1 MYNMSSSLD
10 NVPFGSVPY
19 SQHHNPQSTPFG
31 SVSRTAAIAK
41 AMPNIGALANSKT
54 NAVISDYA
62 EQTTFH
68 VVNMTDSTTVSEMLS
83 GGILI
88 FETNVGPTPTKEEVR
103 AAFKIK
109 FGRYPKNGDAFILY
123 PINASSMQLTVNILG
138 ATVLLPLNSAVPM
151 IMYWNEDLG
160 LLFQALSGNL

>member
-1 MYNMSSSLD
+1 MITFHLVRY
-10 NVPFGSVPY
+10 Y
-19 SQHHNPQSTPFG
+19 NPQSTPFG

-68 VVNMTDSTTVSEMLS
+68 VVNVTDSTTAEDWMS

-88 FETNVGPTPTKEEVR
+88 FDAINTTLDHTREEVR

-123 PINASSMQLTVNILG
+123 LINPGGQLTVNILG
-138 ATVLLPLNSAVPM
+138 TTILLPLTSVVPM
-151 IMYWNEDLG
+151 ITYWNEDQG
-160 LLFQALSGNL
+160 LLFQALSGKL